1 MPLTDQ
7 VALVTGGSKG
17 IGRGIS
23 LELARAGATVAVVA
37 RGKKHIGSVVS
48 KIQQLGGTGI
58 GITAD
63 VTKDQ
68 HVKAAVQAILK
79 QWGRLDILVNG
90 VGTYPVRPL
99 TKMTHQEWEDVLLT
113 NLTSAFLC
121 TRAAMGSML
130 KAKRGLIV
138 FIGSSHVTKPIARP
152 DREAYY
158 ATKGGLVGLARGL
171 SASVEDRGVRT
182 VVIHPGWTV
191 EADQW
196 NDPEKQLTSEDVG
209 RTVAQ
214 IAAQPAHV
222 HLRELILTPRE

>member
-37 RGKKHIGSVVS
+37 RGEGHIGSVVS
-48 KIQQLGGTGI
+48 EIHRFGGKGI

-63 VTKDQ
+63 VTKEP
-68 HVKAAVQAILK
+68 HVQAAVQAILK

-90 VGTYPVRPL
+90 VGIYPVRPF
-99 TKMTHQEWEDVLLT
+99 TKMTLDEWEGVLLT

-121 TRAAMGSML
+121 ARAAVKPML
-130 KAKRGLIV
+130 KAKQGLIV

-152 DREAYY
+152 DREVYY
-158 ATKGGLVGLARGL
+158 ASKGGLVGLARGL

-182 VVIHPGWTV
+182 AVIHPGWTV

-196 NDPEKQLTSEDVG
+196 SDPDKQLTSEDVG
-209 RTVAQ
+209 RAVTQ
-214 IAAQPAHV
+214 IATQPTHV